1 MYAGSFLLH
10 AGTAVLLGAATP
22 FLVSKGAEHS
32 PNVGFQFSLVWRL
45 GHAR

>member
-22 FLVSKGAEHS
+22 FLGVIRFTVVADRWYIA
-32 PNVGFQFSLVWRL
+32 F
-45 GHAR
+45 